1 MERELYEVMDWAAV
15 EEIVYSESVDP
26 HAILGPHKT
35 DKGILVQAFF
45 PERKS
50 AALVYGKTKLPMEQV
65 DESGFFACLIPGE
78 KEAPRYRFVLT
89 EEDGSELE
97 CEDPYRFLPELP
109 EGELRKYKAGEST
122 AAQSF
127 LGAHEKKMGGVSG
140 TRFAVF
146 APNAMR
152 VSVVGDFNHW
162 DGRVHELRR
171 MGDSGIFAIF
181 LPGVEAGALYKYE
194 IKTYA
199 REILLRADPYA
210 RAVEADGGSASA
222 VAAAEATF
230 AWEDEAYLEE
240 RALRYGKRPGEQAIN
255 IYELNLASFAAGASY
270 EELAETLPAYLG
282 KMHYT
287 HVLLMPLLATRE
299 EASLGYLTS
308 AYFTLSTKLG
318 AAAGFR
324 KIVNAL
330 HQAGIGVLMDWS
342 CVRFPREEAGL
353 DYFDGSTLYEENGSG
368 DTAVFRF
375 GRAEVQSFL
384 FSNLC
389 FLANEFHIDG
399 VRVIDMASALWYRAN
414 ENRNC
419 YGGGENLDGAS
430 FLRRL
435 SLMAHKKLPGFLL
448 IADGSAE
455 WPRTTEPVK
464 NDGLGF
470 DFRCNQGFA
479 DGMLSYLGADEAG
492 KSERYGELS
501 YAQLYQ
507 YSEQYV
513 LPLSHTAL
521 SERQPT
527 LMGRLGY
534 LPFEERIAL
543 LRAFFGF
550 VTAHPGKKLL
560 FAGQEFGMLE
570 PLQLGGELD
579 FSLLDFPSHRELAA
593 CSEALNAFYL
603 EHPALYEGDG
613 DTEGFTFL
621 NCHSYEENV
630 VVFLRRAASEDLL
643 VAVNFSGT
651 SYPRFNLG
659 VPYAGSYKEIFTTDE
674 ERFGG
679 SGLLNPRALPAR
691 AMEVD
696 DKDLGIG
703 IRLPAYSALFFA
715 CKKREPEKK
724 VTPRAEAEKT
734 GETKEKQKPESLL
747 EKAADAAVKKA
758 AGVAGKAAD
767 VAGKAKNAAGKA
779 KDAAGRKAAGVAGKA
794 ADVAG
799 AAKKRIDRAMGMENK
814 K

>member
-15 EEIVYSESVDP
+15 EEIVYSESADP

-45 PERKS
+45 PGRDRV
-50 AALVYGKTKLPMEQV
+50 LLQRGKTKMPMELA

-78 KEAPRYRFVLT
+78 KESLRYQFILP
-89 EEDGSELE
+89 EADGSETVA
-97 CEDPYRFLPELP
+97 EDPYRFMPELP
-109 EGELRKYKAGEST
+109 EVELRKFKAGEST
-122 AAQSF
+122 AAHTF

-140 TRFAVF
+140 IRFAVF

-152 VSVVGDFNHW
+152 VSVVGDFNNW

-171 MGDSGIFAIF
+171 MGDSGVFALF
-181 LPGVEAGALYKYE
+181 VPGVEAGALYKYE

-199 REILLRADPYA
+199 REILFRADPYA
-210 RAVEADGGSASA
+210 RAVEPAGGGASMI
-222 VAAAEATF
+222 AAAEPDF
-230 AWEDEAYLEE
+230 VWEDQAYLTE
-240 RALRYGKRPGEQAIN
+240 RAQRYGKFAGERPIN
-255 IYELNLASFAAGASY
+255 LYELNLASFAADADY
-270 EELAETLPAYLG
+270 RKLAETLPAYL
-282 KMHYT
+282 KEMHYT
-287 HVLLMPLLATRE
+287 HVLLMPLLETRDA
-299 EASLGYLTS
+299 ASLGYLTG
-308 AYFTLSTKLG
+308 AYFALDTKLG
-318 AAAGFR
+318 TVDGFR
-324 KIVNAL
+324 ALVNAL
-330 HQAGIGVLMDWS
+330 HREDIGVLMDWS
-342 CVRFPREEAGL
+342 AVRFPRTEEGL
-353 DYFDGSTLYEENGSG
+353 AYFDGTPLYEENGSG

-384 FSNLC
+384 LSNVS
-389 FLANEFHIDG
+389 FLANEFHLDG
-399 VRVIDMASALWYRAN
+399 VRVIDMASALWFQAN

-435 SLMAHKKLPGFLL
+435 SLTVHRKLPGVLL

-455 WPRTTEPVK
+455 WPRTTAAVK
-464 NDGLGF
+464 DDGLGF
-470 DFRCNQGFA
+470 DFRCNCGFTE
-479 DGMLSYLGADEAG
+479 GMLAYLGADEAG

-507 YSEQYV
+507 YSEQYI
-513 LPLSHTAL
+513 LPLSHTFL
-521 SERQPT
+521 SEQQPT
-527 LMGRLGY
+527 LLGRLGY

-550 VTAHPGKKLL
+550 VTAHP

-570 PLQLGGELD
+570 PLQADGHLN
-579 FSLLDFPSHRELAA
+579 FALLDFPSHRKLRDCAA
-593 CSEALNAFYL
+593 GLNAFYL
-603 EHPALYEGDG
+603 EHPALYEGDS

-630 VVFLRRAASEDLL
+630 VVFLRRAAEEDIL

-659 VPYAGSYKEIFTTDE
+659 VPYAGSYKEIFSTDN

-679 SGLLNPRALPAR
+679 SGTLNPRALPAR

-696 DKDLGIG
+696 DKEIGIG

-715 CKKREPEKK
+715 CKKREAEKK
-724 VTPRAEAEKT
+724 APRAEQAEEKPA
-734 GETKEKQKPESLL
+734 KQKTESLL
-747 EKAADAAVKKA
+747 EKAADVAGKAKDAAGKKA
-758 AGVAGKAAD
+758 AGVAGKAA
-767 VAGKAKNAAGKA
+767 G
-779 KDAAGRKAAGVAGKA
+779 
-794 ADVAG
+794 VAG
-799 AAKKRIDRAMGMENK
+799 AAKKRIDRAMGMEK
-814 K
+814 KK

>member
-15 EEIVYSESVDP
+15 EEIVYSESADP

-45 PERKS
+45 PGRDRV
-50 AALVYGKTKLPMEQV
+50 LLQRGKTKMPMELA

-78 KEAPRYRFVLT
+78 KESLRYQFILP
-89 EEDGSELE
+89 EADGSETVA
-97 CEDPYRFLPELP
+97 EDPYRFMPELP
-109 EGELRKYKAGEST
+109 EVELRKFKAGEST
-122 AAQSF
+122 AAYTF

-140 TRFAVF
+140 IRFAVF

-152 VSVVGDFNHW
+152 VSVVGDFNNW

-171 MGDSGIFAIF
+171 MGDSGIFALF
-181 LPGVEAGALYKYE
+181 VPGVQPGAIYKYE

-199 REILLRADPYA
+199 REILFRADPYA
-210 RAVEADGGSASA
+210 RAVEPAGGGASMI
-222 VAAAEATF
+222 AAAEPDF
-230 AWEDEAYLEE
+230 VWEDQAYLTE
-240 RALRYGKRPGEQAIN
+240 RAQRYGKFAGERPIN
-255 IYELNLASFAAGASY
+255 LYELNLASFAADADY
-270 EELAETLPAYLG
+270 RKLAETLPAYL
-282 KMHYT
+282 KEMHYT
-287 HVLLMPLLATRE
+287 HVLLMPLLETRDA
-299 EASLGYLTS
+299 ASLGYLTG
-308 AYFTLSTKLG
+308 AYFALDTKLG
-318 AAAGFR
+318 TVDGFR
-324 KIVNAL
+324 ALVNAL
-330 HQAGIGVLMDWS
+330 HREDIGVLMDWS
-342 CVRFPREEAGL
+342 AVRFPRTEEGL
-353 DYFDGSTLYEENGSG
+353 AYFDGTPLYEENGSG

-384 FSNLC
+384 LSNVS
-389 FLANEFHIDG
+389 FLANEFHLDG
-399 VRVIDMASALWYRAN
+399 VRVIDMASALWFQAN

-435 SLMAHKKLPGFLL
+435 SLTVHRKLPGFLL

-455 WPRTTEPVK
+455 WPRTTAAVK
-464 NDGLGF
+464 DDGLGF
-470 DFRCNQGFA
+470 DFRCNCGFTE
-479 DGMLSYLGADEAG
+479 GMLAYLGADEAG

-507 YSEQYV
+507 YSEQYI
-513 LPLSHTAL
+513 LPLSHTFL
-521 SERQPT
+521 SEQQPT
-527 LMGRLGY
+527 LLGRLGY

-550 VTAHPGKKLL
+550 MTAHPGKKLL

-570 PLQLGGELD
+570 PLQADGHLN
-579 FSLLDFPSHRELAA
+579 FALLDFPSHRKLRDCAA
-593 CSEALNAFYL
+593 GLNAFYL
-603 EHPALYEGDG
+603 EHPALYEGDS

-630 VVFLRRAASEDLL
+630 VVFLRRAAEEDIL

-659 VPYAGSYKEIFTTDE
+659 VPYAGSYKEIFSTDD

-696 DKDLGIG
+696 DKEIGIG
-703 IRLPAYSALFFA
+703 IRLSAYSALFFA
-715 CKKREPEKK
+715 CKKREAEKK
-724 VTPRAEAEKT
+724 APRAEQAEEKPA
-734 GETKEKQKPESLL
+734 KQKTESLL
-747 EKAADAAVKKA
+747 EKAADVAGKAKDAAGKKA
-758 AGVAGKAAD
+758 AGVAGKAA
-767 VAGKAKNAAGKA
+767 G
-779 KDAAGRKAAGVAGKA
+779 
-794 ADVAG
+794 VAG
-799 AAKKRIDRAMGMENK
+799 AAKKRIDRAMGMEK
-814 K
+814 KK

>member
-1 MERELYEVMDWAAV
+1 
-15 EEIVYSESVDP
+15 
-26 HAILGPHKT
+26 
-35 DKGILVQAFF
+35 
-45 PERKS
+45 
-50 AALVYGKTKLPMEQV
+50 
-65 DESGFFACLIPGE
+65 
-78 KEAPRYRFVLT
+78 
-89 EEDGSELE
+89 
-97 CEDPYRFLPELP
+97 
-109 EGELRKYKAGEST
+109 
-122 AAQSF
+122 
-127 LGAHEKKMGGVSG
+127 
-140 TRFAVF
+140 
-146 APNAMR
+146 
-152 VSVVGDFNHW
+152 
-162 DGRVHELRR
+162 
-171 MGDSGIFAIF
+171 
-181 LPGVEAGALYKYE
+181 
-194 IKTYA
+194 
-199 REILLRADPYA
+199 
-210 RAVEADGGSASA
+210 
-222 VAAAEATF
+222 
-230 AWEDEAYLEE
+230 
-240 RALRYGKRPGEQAIN
+240 
-255 IYELNLASFAAGASY
+255 
-270 EELAETLPAYLG
+270 
-282 KMHYT
+282 
-287 HVLLMPLLATRE
+287 
-299 EASLGYLTS
+299 
-308 AYFTLSTKLG
+308 
-318 AAAGFR
+318 
-324 KIVNAL
+324 
-330 HQAGIGVLMDWS
+330 
-342 CVRFPREEAGL
+342 
-353 DYFDGSTLYEENGSG
+353 
-368 DTAVFRF
+368 
-375 GRAEVQSFL
+375 
-384 FSNLC
+384 
-389 FLANEFHIDG
+389 
-399 VRVIDMASALWYRAN
+399 
-414 ENRNC
+414 
-419 YGGGENLDGAS
+419 
-430 FLRRL
+430 
-435 SLMAHKKLPGFLL
+435 
-448 IADGSAE
+448 
-455 WPRTTEPVK
+455 
-464 NDGLGF
+464 
-470 DFRCNQGFA
+470 
-479 DGMLSYLGADEAG
+479 MLSYLGADEAG

-696 DKDLGIG
+696 DKELGIG
-703 IRLPAYSALFFA
+703 IRLPAYSTLFFA

-724 VTPRAEAEKT
+724 VTPHAETEKSE
-734 GETKEKQKPESLL
+734 ETKAKQKPESLL
-747 EKAADAAVKKA
+747 EKAADAAGKKA